1 MPGNDA
7 GRGHRHDE
15 SGSVTAEAA
24 IVLPLMAVF
33 VLALVWMI
41 SLGITEVRAVDAARD
56 AAREIAR
63 GGDDAAAVA
72 AARDT
77 VPESSTVRVDH
88 GTEDVAVVVTVR
100 QQPPVGCCSRSRT
113 SMCTPRPRSGP
124 KQMGRG
130 EAAVRQR

>member
-100 QQPPVGCCSRSRT
+100 QQPPGWLLLPVPDVDVHASATVRTEADGSR
-113 SMCTPRPRSGP
+113 
-124 KQMGRG
+124 
-130 EAAVRQR
+130 